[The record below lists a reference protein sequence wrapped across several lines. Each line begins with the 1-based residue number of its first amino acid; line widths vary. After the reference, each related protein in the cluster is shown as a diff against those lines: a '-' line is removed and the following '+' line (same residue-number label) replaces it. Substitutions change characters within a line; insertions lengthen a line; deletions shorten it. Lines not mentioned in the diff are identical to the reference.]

1 MLFHCIEVS
10 NEGVHIK
17 HWPCSTNIRMIW
29 VVFKSKLH
37 CSEIPKLS
45 HLSFSPRKGEMGPHK
60 GREKRQCWEIPTLSH
75 SKNAWKNK
83 SKGHHADQSVG
94 EAMLCKTLTSFV
106 PSWSYYLCSNFGN
119 YLRMVNKS
127 TQVITD
133 KLFSWKEVF
142 RKTHFVSLLRSSPS
156 GHRNPLLMIH
166 SWMNILWCL
175 FSFEV
180 GWLCLSLD

>member
-1 MLFHCIEVS
+1 
-10 NEGVHIK
+10 
-17 HWPCSTNIRMIW
+17 MIW
-29 VVFKSKLH
+29 VVFKRKLH
-37 CSEIPKLS
+37 CWEIPKLS

-83 SKGHHADQSVG
+83 SKGRHAAQSVG

-106 PSWSYYLCSNFGN
+106 PLFTTSAVILAIIWECLTNQPRWSLASYSLGKKYLERLILWLCWGA
-119 YLRMVNKS
+119 L
-127 TQVITD
+127 
-133 KLFSWKEVF
+133 W
-142 RKTHFVSLLRSSPS
+142 PS

-180 GWLCLSLD
+180 GWLCLSFD